1 MFEVRQID
9 ELGRVAIPK
18 EIRERI
24 NVEAGAP
31 MIIINEGKN
40 FVTFAKYNPNI
51 IPLHDMTPSEILKE
65 AVQEMA
71 SYAAES
77 EYKTE
82 FYEIMDEV
90 AKLMNECEE
99 IENKAEK

>member
-1 MFEVRQID
+1 MFELRQID

-24 NVEAGAP
+24 SIGAGAL
-31 MIIINEGKN
+31 MIIIDEGKN
-40 FVTFAKYNPNI
+40 FMTFAKYDPNI
-51 IPLHDMTPSEILKE
+51 TSPHDTTPSEILKE

-77 EYKTE
+77 EYETE

-90 AKLMNECEE
+90 AKLMNECKE
-99 IENKAEK
+99 IENRG

>member
-1 MFEVRQID
+1 MFELRQID

-24 NVEAGAP
+24 NIGAGAL
-31 MIIINEGKN
+31 MIIIHERKN
-40 FVTFAKYNPNI
+40 FVTFATCDSNV
-51 IPLHDMTPSEILKE
+51 IPPHDTTPSEILKQ
-65 AVQEMA
+65 AISEMA
-71 SYAAES
+71 VYAAES
-77 EYKTE
+77 EYETE

-99 IENKAEK
+99 IENRG

>member
-1 MFEVRQID
+1 MFELRQID

-24 NVEAGAP
+24 SIGAGAL
-31 MIIINEGKN
+31 MIIIDEEKN
-40 FVTFAKYNPNI
+40 FVTFAKCDSNV
-51 IPLHDMTPSEILKE
+51 IPPHDTTPSEILKQ
-65 AVQEMA
+65 AISEMA
-71 SYAAES
+71 VYAAKS
-77 EYKTE
+77 EYETE

-99 IENKAEK
+99 IENRG

>member
-1 MFEVRQID
+1 MF

-24 NVEAGAP
+24 SIGAGAL
-31 MIIINEGKN
+31 MIIIDEGKN
-40 FVTFAKYNPNI
+40 FVTFAKCDSN
-51 IPLHDMTPSEILKE
+51 DTTPSEILKQ
-65 AVQEMA
+65 AISEMA
-71 SYAAES
+71 VYAAES
-77 EYKTE
+77 EYETE

-99 IENKAEK
+99 IENRG

>member
-1 MFEVRQID
+1 MFEIRRID
-9 ELGRVAIPK
+9 ELGRIAIPK

-24 NVEAGAP
+24 NIEAGAP

-40 FVTFAKYNPNI
+40 FVTFAKYDSSV
-51 IPLHDMTPSEILKE
+51 IPPHDTTPSEILKE

-71 SYAAES
+71 SYTAES
-77 EYKTE
+77 QYETE

-90 AKLMNECEE
+90 AKLMNECKE
-99 IENKAEK
+99 IENRG

>member
-1 MFEVRQID
+1 MFEIRRID
-9 ELGRVAIPK
+9 ELGRIAIPK

-24 NVEAGAP
+24 NIEAGAP

-40 FVTFAKYNPNI
+40 FVTFAKYDSSV
-51 IPLHDMTPSEILKE
+51 IPPHDTTPSEILKE

-71 SYAAES
+71 SYTAES
-77 EYKTE
+77 EYETE

-90 AKLMNECEE
+90 AKLMNECKE
-99 IENKAEK
+99 IENRG

>member
-1 MFEVRQID
+1 MFEIRRID
-9 ELGRVAIPK
+9 ELGRIAIPK

-24 NVEAGAP
+24 NIEAGAP

-40 FVTFAKYNPNI
+40 FVTFANYDSSV
-51 IPLHDMTPSEILKE
+51 IPPHDTAPSEILKE

-90 AKLMNECEE
+90 AKLMNECKE
-99 IENKAEK
+99 IENRG

>member
-1 MFEVRQID
+1 MFEIRRID
-9 ELGRVAIPK
+9 ELGRV
-18 EIRERI
+18 
-24 NVEAGAP
+24 
-31 MIIINEGKN
+31 
-40 FVTFAKYNPNI
+40 
-51 IPLHDMTPSEILKE
+51 HDTTPSEILKE

-77 EYKTE
+77 EYETE

-99 IENKAEK
+99 IENRG

>member
-1 MFEVRQID
+1 MFEIRRID

-24 NVEAGAP
+24 NIEAGAP

-40 FVTFAKYNPNI
+40 FVTFAKYDFNV
-51 IPLHDMTPSEILKE
+51 IPPHDTTPSEILRE

-77 EYKTE
+77 EYETE

-99 IENKAEK
+99 IENRG

>member
-1 MFEVRQID
+1 MFELRQID

-24 NVEAGAP
+24 SIGAGAL
-31 MIIINEGKN
+31 MIIIDEEKN
-40 FVTFAKYNPNI
+40 FVTFAKYDPNI
-51 IPLHDMTPSEILKE
+51 TPPHDTTPSEILKR
-65 AVQEMA
+65 AISEMA

-77 EYKTE
+77 EYETE

-90 AKLMNECEE
+90 AKLMNECKE
-99 IENKAEK
+99 IENRG